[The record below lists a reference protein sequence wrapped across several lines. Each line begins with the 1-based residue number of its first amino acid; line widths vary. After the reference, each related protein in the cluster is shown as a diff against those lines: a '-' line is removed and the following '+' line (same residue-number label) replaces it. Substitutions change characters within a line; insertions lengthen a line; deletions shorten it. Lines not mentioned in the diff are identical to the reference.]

1 MANFVI
7 LWDHHAMRI
16 SPYTLHLRKERGLSV
31 SLITHFAVIQTKT
44 CGSLVSTLS
53 KTSYDKTAARKR
65 WSLSKSI
72 FLDVETTFRHIF
84 PSSNLEFSPLGD
96 PTNICANTRIRSL
109 TTNSWNS
116 SSYALTTV
124 KKFQSDQ
131 RSSPDKTYSRIDI
144 LRLTAVILALIW

>member
-1 MANFVI
+1 MTVSVEMIHVDVENYRGSLYEVTLWMANFVI

-72 FLDVETTFRHIF
+72 FWTSKQPFAIYFLLATWNFPPLAIPQIF
-84 PSSNLEFSPLGD
+84 AQTQG
-96 PTNICANTRIRSL
+96 
-109 TTNSWNS
+109 
-116 SSYALTTV
+116 
-124 KKFQSDQ
+124 SDHWQ
-131 RSSPDKTYSRIDI
+131 LIHEI
-144 LRLTAVILALIW
+144 LLHMR